1 MVLQKPF
8 IFILG
13 APRSGTT
20 WLQLLLANHPQV
32 CSSVELRLVS
42 HYIASWR
49 EHWAHEAGHV
59 NAQGGF
65 YFGLPVVWT
74 RTEFD
79 DFCRE
84 FLERVYNRV
93 WATKPEATHVLD
105 KFPGNGPHIDAIKEF
120 FPQAKFVHII
130 RDGRDVA
137 VSMNAARDEIG
148 YPMGGPMRTLGQ
160 RWSKHV
166 RASRQASKW
175 PDSYHELRYE
185 ELLAKP
191 EAELKRVYEFCGL
204 PAGDDLVSS
213 VVEANRIDK
222 LRKSRTMPATGVK
235 APEGHFRKGEAGGWK
250 SAMTAMDRR
259 AFARTANSLLLELGY
274 VKDPE
279 WWADNSL
286 QKVYLSS
293 LEQSSEASF
302 RVRDLARRVASKRKS
317 S

>member
-20 WLQLLLANHPQV
+20 WLQLLLASHPGV

-65 YFGLPVVWT
+65 YFGLPVIWS
-74 RTEFD
+74 REEFD
-79 DFCRE
+79 GFCRE
-84 FLERVYNRV
+84 FLERVYSRV
-93 WATKPEATHVLD
+93 LATKPEATHVLD
-105 KFPGNGPHIDAIKEF
+105 KFPGNGSHVGTIREF

-148 YPMGGPMRTLGQ
+148 YPMGGPMRTLGI
-160 RWSKHV
+160 RWTKHV
-166 RASRQASKW
+166 RASRQAAKW
-175 PDSYHELRYE
+175 PEAYLELRYE
-185 ELLAKP
+185 ELLAEP
-191 EAELKRVYEFCGL
+191 ETHLRNVYSFCGL
-204 PAGDDLVSS
+204 PADDDLVRR

-222 LRKSRTMPATGVK
+222 LRQSRTMPVAGVK
-235 APEGHFRKGEAGGWK
+235 APEGHFRKGQAGGWK
-250 SAMTAMDRR
+250 SAMSPMDRR
-259 AFARTANSLLLELGY
+259 AFAQTANPLLLELGY
-274 VKDPE
+274 VQEAD
-279 WWADNSL
+279 WWAENPL
-286 QKVYLSS
+286 QKVYLTP
-293 LEQSSEASF
+293 LERGSAAGF
-302 RVRDLARRVASKRKS
+302 RVRDLARRMGRRRNQP
-317 S
+317 